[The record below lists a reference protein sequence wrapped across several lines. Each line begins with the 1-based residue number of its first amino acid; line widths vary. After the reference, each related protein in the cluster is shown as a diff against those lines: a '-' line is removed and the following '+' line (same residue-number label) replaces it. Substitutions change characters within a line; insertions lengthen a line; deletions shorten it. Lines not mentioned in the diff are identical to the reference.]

1 MISLNSSNIKVLLL
15 QTNFQS
21 LVFASDYNTKSKCN
35 IHNNDSKIIQTDKLT
50 VNPILRQN
58 FLNNENYKKNNVR
71 RLTLLQ

>member
-35 IHNNDSKIIQTDKLT
+35 IHNNDSKIIQTDK
-50 VNPILRQN
+50 Q
-58 FLNNENYKKNNVR
+58 
-71 RLTLLQ
+71 